1 MIRMN
6 INVKIILQYR
16 RNFYS
21 QERYKELIKK
31 SLNKRGSNVQWEISN
46 SIADTWFL
54 LSKNVENLDLI
65 HHFSSEKQVPPD
77 TVKRYLKEKGFESI
91 LKYHYTGSSIKGY
104 ESKVQFVLNA
114 VMREIRDDQLYL
126 EESKITQTPQ
136 I

>member
-1 MIRMN
+1 M
-6 INVKIILQYR
+6 QYR
-16 RNFYS
+16 RNFYN
-21 QERYKELIKK
+21 QERSKELIQK
-31 SLNKRGSNVQWEISN
+31 SLNIRWSNVQWEISN

-65 HHFSSEKQVPPD
+65 HHFSSEKQGPPD
-77 TVKRYLKEKGFESI
+77 TVRRFLKEKGFEKI

-126 EESKITQTPQ
+126 EESKIAQTSQ